1 MKHFSER
8 ELRCKCCG
16 QLPPSVREN
25 ITSLVDNVL
34 DPVRDQLGEP
44 IYVTSGYRC
53 PKHNAEVGGVPNS
66 QHMRCEACDIHAGN
80 PAENLKLA
88 KIIAAQGR
96 FDQLILYVNSAT
108 SLEPRFVH
116 VSYKRSGPNR
126 KRILKQVA
134 GTTGYSV
141 VPKL

>member
-66 QHMRCEACDIHAGN
+66 QHMRGEAADIHCSDN
-80 PAENLKLA
+80 MKLA
-88 KIIAAQGR
+88 RLIVAQGK
-96 FDQLILYVNSAT
+96 FDQLILYPT
-108 SLEPRFVH
+108 FLH
-116 VSYKRSGPNR
+116 VSYKRVGTNR
-126 KRILKQVA
+126 HRILRKVA
-134 GTTGYSV
+134 NGYSIV
-141 VPKL
+141 NNL